1 MYRGYTVENNEKWT
15 KNSEHV
21 DSYYSPFYHLTSLC
35 QLDMFSTTSRQARK
49 LRRLDFGE
57 DPDSSFNGM
66 SLSLSIIIIY
76 TYYKGRCPGV
86 STPKRS
92 RRRSDSP
99 SSRGMSLPSLSMS
112 LQQLKLLPKNLG
124 EDQPPPPPEAWLY
137 CHCQSLSLQ
146 QKNSTK
152 EISAKIRL
160 LLLSRHVF
168 TIQCLSSSSIPTT
181 QRQDIMKSRRP
192 SSNTNIYNNE
202 QELPMRY
209 QGIRSY
215 SRKKQ
220 GGGHNTRKREWK

>member
-35 QLDMFSTTSRQARK
+35 QLDTFSTTSRQALE
-49 LRRLDFGE
+49 LRRLDLGE

-66 SLSLSIIIIY
+66 SLSLFIIIIY
-76 TYYKGRCPGV
+76 TNYKGRRPGV
-86 STPKRS
+86 STPILLSTKRS

-112 LQQLKLLPKNLG
+112 LKQLKFLPKDLG

-146 QKNSTK
+146 QNNSTK

-160 LLLSRHVF
+160 PLLPRHVS
-168 TIQCLSSSSIPTT
+168 TIIVNVPQQLHF
-181 QRQDIMKSRRP
+181 
-192 SSNTNIYNNE
+192 
-202 QELPMRY
+202 LPHKGRHY
-209 QGIRSY
+209 GVSTPIIQ
-215 SRKKQ
+215 
-220 GGGHNTRKREWK
+220 WKHI